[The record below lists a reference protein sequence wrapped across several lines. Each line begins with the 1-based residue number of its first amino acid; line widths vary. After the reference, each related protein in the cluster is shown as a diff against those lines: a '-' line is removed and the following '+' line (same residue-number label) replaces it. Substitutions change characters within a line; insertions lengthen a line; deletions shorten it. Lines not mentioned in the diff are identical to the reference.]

1 MNAKQTSKK
10 AGQIALR
17 LIWPGAAIKK
27 TIEHTRSS
35 KEQHKK
41 NLEHIRA
48 LYQVV
53 RKSSKPES
61 KKSSRPDCTFE
72 EAMNN
77 REPGSP
83 SIPALYDLFLFKKRL
98 ALAAGTAFITLGIYA
113 MVNATWLGMTTLLAS
128 PPVFFMVA
136 LSAQLRLWQLRTRRL
151 SQTEKGSLQDFISEI
166 RGWWWTVLNPE
177 LSRKKGAHP

>member
-1 MNAKQTSKK
+1 MNAKQTGKK

-27 TIEHTRSS
+27 TIEHT
-35 KEQHKK
+35 KGFQEQHKK

-48 LYQVV
+48 LYQGV

-61 KKSSRPDCTFE
+61 KESSRMDCTFE
-72 EAMNN
+72 EAINN

-83 SIPALYDLFLFKKRL
+83 SIPTLYDLFLFKKRL
-98 ALAAGTAFITLGIYA
+98 ALAAGTVFITLGVYA
-113 MVNATWLGMTTLLAS
+113 MVNATWLGMTTLLTS
-128 PPVFFMVA
+128 PPVFFMIA

-151 SQTEKGSLQDFISEI
+151 SQTEKGSLQDFITEI
-166 RGWWWTVLNPE
+166 RGWWWTVLDPE
-177 LSRKKGAHP
+177 LSRKRGAHP